1 MVSITNMGIDS
12 IVNTESIEEYLKECG
27 FDVVERDDEYVEFS
41 SGAKTLDGEFI
52 YLVVEPD
59 NVSEMIGDTLR
70 ANNSVDDVFEEYV
83 EERNIFD
90 DNAVP
95 RGSGF
100 DQPAVV

>member
-1 MVSITNMGIDS
+1 MGIDS
-12 IVNTESIEEYLKECG
+12 IVNTDSIEEYLDECG
-27 FDVVERDDEYVEFS
+27 FDVVERGDEYVEFS
-41 SGAKTLDGEFI
+41 SGAKTPEGETI
-52 YLVVEPD
+52 YLVVKPD

-83 EERNIFD
+83 EKRHTFD
-90 DNAVP
+90 DDAVP